1 MDDTI
6 IKEEVL
12 MELPYIFYTGTE
24 LVIGD
29 IIINNK
35 PIANMIY
42 DTIINVEKTS
52 IDNIRDAGEYLLNRW
67 AVDNNSELTYLKDR
81 AKQVSELLMYREIL
95 KCAKTKL
102 QRF

>member
-35 PIANMIY
+35 SIANMIY
-42 DTIINVEKTS
+42 NTITNLEKTD
-52 IDNIRDAGEYLLNRW
+52 IRNIMDAGEYLLDRW
-67 AVDNNSELTYLKDR
+67 AVDNNHELAYLKDR
-81 AKQVSELLMYREIL
+81 ARQVSKLLMYREIL

-102 QRF
+102 QEF